1 MKQIVFGF
9 LLLTFSL
16 LHSQAPSWQWA
27 QNGNCTTTD
36 NGSAITT
43 DLNGNV
49 YTTGYF
55 YGSNLTLGT
64 TTLVNAGNYDAFIAK
79 HDNNGNF
86 LWARQIGG
94 PFDEV
99 GNSITSDNSGN
110 TFVCGYYTSNT
121 LSIGTFTINN
131 LGGTDMFI
139 AKYDPNGN
147 VLWAKSF
154 GDNMIEEANAIT
166 CDGTNVYATG
176 QFQSNTIN
184 FGSSTLTCNGG
195 ADVFVLKYD
204 NNGNELWGKNFGDTG
219 LDIGYGINTSPGN
232 DIFVTGSYR
241 SSNISFNTYT
251 LTNNGGSDYF
261 IACYNSAGNEIWAK
275 GEGGNLD
282 DGGTNVLIN
291 PNGIYTTGF
300 FRSTNISFGS
310 NTFTNAAF
318 TNADVFL
325 VNYNSGGNELWAQ
338 AYGGNFD
345 DVPYGL
351 TTDYAGNIFWGGH
364 IHSTSVV
371 MSTYTLNC
379 AGVGDLF
386 IAKTNIAGTL
396 MWAENIGGLQDE
408 GISGLASDLN
418 GRIFATGFFN
428 SFSVNFGATALN
440 NTGSADLFIAKL
452 NNIPTNINSSPS
464 LSSFASM
471 HPNPTSSDLTITN
484 LLPNTLVKIN
494 DLSGKEVVRFQSVNT
509 ENAFIDVENLPQGL
523 YLVTLLSDNTN
534 QTLKLSVLR

>member
-9 LLLTFSL
+9 FLLTFGF

-27 QNGNCTTTD
+27 LNGNCTTTD

-43 DLNGNV
+43 DINGNV

-64 TTLVNAGNYDAFIAK
+64 TTIVNAGNYDVFISK
-79 HDNNGNF
+79 HDNNGSF
-86 LWARQIGG
+86 LWARKIGG
-94 PFDEV
+94 AFDDV
-99 GNSITSDNSGN
+99 GNAITSDNSGN
-110 TFVCGYYTSNT
+110 VFVCGYYTSNT
-121 LSIGTFTINN
+121 LTIGSFTLNN

-166 CDGTNVYATG
+166 CDGTNVYVTG

-184 FGSSTLTCNGG
+184 FGTGTLTCNGG
-195 ADVFVLKYD
+195 GDVFILKYD
-204 NNGNELWGKNFGDTG
+204 SNGNEIWGKSIGDAG
-219 LDIGYGINTSPGN
+219 LEIGYGITTSPGN
-232 DIFVTGSYR
+232 DVFVTGSYR
-241 SSNISFNTYT
+241 SANITFSTYT

-261 IACYNSAGNEIWAK
+261 IARYNTAGNEIWAK
-275 GEGGNLD
+275 GEGGNMD
-282 DGGTNVLIN
+282 DAGTSVLVN
-291 PNGIYTTGF
+291 SNGIYTTGS
-300 FRSTNISFGS
+300 FRSTNISFGAT
-310 NTFTNAAF
+310 TFTNAAF

-325 VNYNSGGNELWAQ
+325 VNYNFSGNELWAR

-345 DVPYGL
+345 DIPYAL
-351 TTDYAGNIFWGGH
+351 TADYAGNIFWGGH

-386 IAKTNIAGTL
+386 IAKTNLAGTL
-396 MWAENIGGLQDE
+396 IWAENIGGLQDE

-428 SFSVNFGATALN
+428 SSSVNFSSTALN
-440 NTGSADLFIAKL
+440 NTGGADLFIAKL
-452 NNIPTNINSSPS
+452 NNIPTNIQSPFSVLSNAS
-464 LSSFASM
+464 LF
-471 HPNPTSSDLTITN
+471 PNPASSYATIKNLPSNTSIRVT
-484 LLPNTLVKIN
+484 
-494 DLSGKEVVRFQSVNT
+494 DLSGKEVLRYESSN
-509 ENAFIDVENLPQGL
+509 ESAFINVSDLPQGL
-523 YLVTLLSDNTN
+523 YMVNLLSDNVN